1 MFDALFYAP
10 EIQREATRFVMNETE
25 SNHAVKVLRMAAG
38 EKLTLI
44 DGCGSA
50 FDAVILNPH
59 AKRCEVEIIDHQD
72 GVGKRD
78 YHLHIAFAPTKLN
91 ERTEWF
97 LEKATEIG
105 VDEFTPLLTCHSERK
120 ELKKERMEK
129 IIVSAMKQSH
139 KAYLPV
145 LNDMMSFS
153 SFMEKTRQE
162 GVQKF
167 IAHCH
172 SGEKMKLKDAKP
184 HVDTVVMIGPEGDF
198 SQEEVDNALDNGFLA
213 CSLGE
218 SRLRTET
225 AAIVACHTICLL
237 NE

>member
-1 MFDALFYAP
+1 MFDAMFYAP
-10 EIQREATRFVMNETE
+10 EIQLEATRFVMNETE
-25 SNHAVKVLRMAAG
+25 SNHAVKVLRMTAG

-44 DGCGSA
+44 DGRGNA

-59 AKRCEVEIIDHQD
+59 AKRCEVEIIERQK
-72 GVGKRD
+72 GVGRRN
-78 YHLHIAFAPTKLN
+78 YRLHIAFAPTKLN

-145 LNDMMSFS
+145 LNEMTSFT
-153 SFMEKTRQE
+153 SFMEKTKQ
-162 GVQKF
+162 GGGQKF

-172 SGEKMKLKDAKP
+172 PMEKMKLKDARL
-184 HVDTVVMIGPEGDF
+184 HMDTVVMIGPEGDF
-198 SQEEVDNALDNGFLA
+198 SQEEVKEALENGFRA
-213 CSLGE
+213 CTLGD

-225 AAIVACHTICLL
+225 AALVACHTISLI
-237 NE
+237 NQ